1 MNEENMQQKLLSSG
15 SAIDLINNGDTVAF
29 SGFVGNGAPD
39 ELISALETRFLKT
52 GTPANLTLMFGAAAG
67 DGKELGLNKL
77 AHEGLVSRMIG
88 GHYGLVP
95 KLGKLAID
103 GSVEAYNLPLG
114 CVSHLFRDIAAGRP
128 GTISKIGLHTFVDP
142 RHSGGK
148 INDNTTEDIV
158 KLIEIEGKEW
168 LLYKPH
174 PIDVALIR
182 GTTADPKGNISMEK
196 EALTLDTRAI
206 AMAAK
211 NSGGIVIAQVESI
224 TEANMLNPR
233 QVQIPGI
240 MVDCVVVA
248 SAENHKQT
256 YITPYSRA
264 YASDIRIPINTAK
277 PMDLDA
283 RKVIARRAALELP
296 MNGVVNLGIGMP
308 EGVAAVANE
317 EGVLDFVTLTAEP
330 GVIGGVPSGGLD
342 FGTAI
347 NTDAIIQMG
356 EQFDFYDGGGLD
368 LACLG
373 MAQCDETGNV
383 NVSRFGPKL
392 AGAGGFINISQ
403 NAQELIL
410 AGTFTTGGLKTK
422 IRDGKLYILQEGAN
436 RKFVKKVEEI
446 TFNGAYSVECG
457 QVVLYVTERCVF
469 QCRADGIELTEVA
482 PGIDIE
488 IDILGHMDF
497 IPIMNSPVKMD
508 SRIFDPLPM
517 NLPEV
522 LKGSCK

>member
-1 MNEENMQQKLLSSG
+1 
-15 SAIDLINNGDTVAF
+15 
-29 SGFVGNGAPD
+29 
-39 ELISALETRFLKT
+39 
-52 GTPANLTLMFGAAAG
+52 MFGAAAG

-88 GHYGLVP
+88 GHYGLAP

-103 GSVEAYNLPLG
+103 GKAEAYNLPLG

-128 GTISKIGLHTFVDP
+128 GTISRVGLHTFIDP
-142 RHSGGK
+142 RHGGGK
-148 INDNTTEDIV
+148 INDITTDDII
-158 KLIEIEGKEW
+158 KLIEIDGEEW
-168 LLYKPH
+168 LQYKPH
-174 PIDVALIR
+174 PINVALIR
-182 GTTADPKGNISMEK
+182 GTTADPNGNISMEK

-211 NSGGIVIAQVESI
+211 NSGGIVIAQVERL

-248 SAENHKQT
+248 SPENHKQT

-264 YASDIRIPINTAK
+264 YASEIRVPISSAK
-277 PMDLDA
+277 SMDLDE
-283 RKVIARRAALELP
+283 RKVIARRAAIELP

-308 EGVAAVANE
+308 EGVSAIASE

-330 GVIGGVPSGGLD
+330 GVIGGMPSGGLD
-342 FGTAI
+342 FGTAV

-368 LACLG
+368 MACLG
-373 MAQCDETGNV
+373 MAECDAFGNV

-392 AGAGGFINISQ
+392 TGAGGFINISQ
-403 NAQELIL
+403 NARELIL
-410 AGTFTTGGLKTK
+410 AGTFTTGGLKTQ
-422 IRDGKLYILQEGAN
+422 IRDAKLHIIQEGAN
-436 RKFVKKVEEI
+436 KKFVSKVEEI
-446 TFNGAYSVECG
+446 TFNGAYSVERG

-469 QCRADGIELTEVA
+469 RCRANGIELIEVA

-488 IDILGHMDF
+488 NDILAHMDF
-497 IPIMNSPVKMD
+497 TPIIDSPVEMD
-508 SRIFDPLPM
+508 SRIFNSPPM
-517 NLPEV
+517 NLSEMLKATPE
-522 LKGSCK
+522 